1 MNFRLSHCANIV
13 VPAQAGTHAESAFK
27 RGMGSRLR
35 GNDAT
40 LRRDHPDLNMKHA
53 RFYRAAR
60 SVLVAAAACAALAG
74 CATLGYYTQAAQGQ
88 MELLS
93 DARPIDEW
101 LADPATTPTLRHRL
115 ETARQIRRFAVS
127 ELGLPDNG
135 SYKNYA
141 ALPRPYVLW
150 NVVATPELSLSPLQW
165 CFPVAGCVNYRGYYD
180 KAAAQDYARELR
192 ADGND
197 VEVGGVTAYS
207 TLGWF
212 SDPIISTFINYPDA
226 ELARMLF
233 HELAHQVVYV
243 AGDSQFNESF
253 ASAVEEEGVERW
265 LGKYGTP
272 AIREAYDRYWSRK
285 RDFHGLLLAARK
297 DLEQAYKSSL
307 PDAGKRQ
314 AKARIFAKLK
324 TDYQVLK
331 QNWGGYAGYDKFF
344 AEPLSNAHLASIATY
359 SDFVPAFKALLKRE
373 RTFPAFYDAARRI
386 ADLDKEERHRVLR
399 KLAATADGPLMVQRI
414 MGPAR

>member
-1 MNFRLSHCANIV
+1 
-13 VPAQAGTHAESAFK
+13 
-27 RGMGSRLR
+27 
-35 GNDAT
+35 
-40 LRRDHPDLNMKHA
+40 MKHA
-53 RFYRAAR
+53 RFYRATR
-60 SVLVAAAACAALAG
+60 LVLAAAAACAALAG
-74 CATLGYYTQAAQGQ
+74 CSTLGYYTQAAQGQ
-88 MELLS
+88 LELLS
-93 DARPIDEW
+93 DSKPIDDW
-101 LADPATTPTLRHRL
+101 LADPATTPGLRHRL
-115 ETARQIRRFAVS
+115 ETARQIRRFAVR
-127 ELGLPDNG
+127 ELGLPDNS

-141 ALPRPYVLW
+141 SLSRQYVLW

-265 LGKYGTP
+265 LDKFGTP
-272 AIREAYDRYWSRK
+272 VIREAYDRYWSRK
-285 RDFHGLLLAARK
+285 RDFTGLLLAARK
-297 DLEQAYKSSL
+297 ELEQVYKSPL

-314 AKARIFAKLK
+314 AKARIFARVKD
-324 TDYQVLK
+324 DYQVLK

-373 RTFPAFYDAARRI
+373 RSFPAFYNAARRI
-386 ADLDKEERHRVLR
+386 ADLDKAERHRVL
-399 KLAATADGPLMVQRI
+399 KALGATVQDAPLVVQRTI
-414 MGPAR
+414 GPGR